1 MSARPTRGLLAAAL
15 ALVAL
20 ALLPARAEAQSY
32 ANEVWKQ
39 LETVYEKMAEKKY
52 DSRNYIIGRMAD
64 DATDTWTLTFEKG
77 RSYQIMGVCDSDCSD
92 LDITLLDG
100 ETKLEEDLLDD
111 DVPIVS
117 FEPKRTMQVAIR
129 VSMAACSDSPCYFGI
144 GIFVK

>member
-1 MSARPTRGLLAAAL
+1 MPARTIRSFFVAAL

-20 ALLPARAEAQSY
+20 VPSRAEAQSY

-52 DSRNYIIGRMAD
+52 DSRNYIIGKMRD

-92 LDITLLDG
+92 LDITLFDG

-117 FEPKRTMQVAIR
+117 FEPKRTMQVSIR